1 MPELSLLI
9 EYGYLILL
17 IWVFADQAALPL
29 PSEPILVGAGVLA
42 GTGSLDIVI
51 LGLVATGAALSADLG
66 WYAIGKRRGRP
77 ILNFLCKLS
86 IEPDYCVRQTGVTFQ
101 RYGPVTMLVSN
112 FVPGLQPLV
121 PPLAGVFGIPFIP
134 FAGLRLAGTVIWVAT
149 FMLPGYY
156 FADQAAAFLSQST
169 EILTGA
175 VVAFG
180 LALLAFIA
188 YKLVRRQWF
197 LRALKVDVVNP
208 EVLKKEL
215 DAGELP
221 HIIDLRGRLEIE
233 SFPHTIPGASVIPI
247 EEIDDHLEALSQKR
261 DLILYCT

>member
-17 IWVFADQAALPL
+17 VWVFADQVALPL

-42 GTGSLDIVI
+42 GTGSLDIVTA
-51 LGLVATGAALSADLG
+51 GLLATGAALSADFG
-66 WYAIGKRRGRP
+66 WYVIGKRRGRP
-77 ILNFLCKLS
+77 ILKFLCKLS
-86 IEPDYCVRQTGVTFQ
+86 MEPDYCVRQTGVTFQ
-101 RYGPVTMLVSN
+101 RYGPMTILVSN
-112 FVPGLQPLV
+112 FVPGLQTLI
-121 PPLAGVFGIPFIP
+121 PPLAGVFSVPFVP
-134 FAGLRLAGTVIWVAT
+134 FAGLRLAGTIIWVAT

-175 VVAFG
+175 VIAFG
-180 LALLAFIA
+180 VAVLVFMA
-188 YKLVRRQWF
+188 YKFIRRQWF
-197 LRALKVDVVNP
+197 LRALKVDVIHP
-208 EVLKKEL
+208 EVLKTEL
-215 DAGELP
+215 DAGESP
-221 HIIDLRGRLEIE
+221 HIIDLRGRVEIE